1 MAAQVGADYT
11 YQPQHGSGFG
21 HNALGQP
28 LSAEM
33 IELDLKPG
41 TPVTVHSLDED
52 SGWPIVEWT
61 DDKGLGRMTT
71 IEPTEFDN
79 DFAPV

>member
-1 MAAQVGADYT
+1 
-11 YQPQHGSGFG
+11 
-21 HNALGQP
+21 
-28 LSAEM
+28 M